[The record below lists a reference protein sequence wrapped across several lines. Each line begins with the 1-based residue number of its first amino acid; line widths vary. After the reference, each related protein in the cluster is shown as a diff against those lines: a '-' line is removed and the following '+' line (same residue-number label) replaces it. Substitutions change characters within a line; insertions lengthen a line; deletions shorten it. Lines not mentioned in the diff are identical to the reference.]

1 MRPSQPGSPPEPQPG
16 PPPEPAAPPAYSVAP
31 VTGIGEVT
39 PATDL
44 AAEVRARVALADGD
58 VLVVTSKVVSKAEG
72 RLAPGDRDGLL
83 AGETDRVVARRG
95 PTVIVRT
102 PWGLVMAAG
111 GIDASNVAPGTVVLL
126 PRDPDASAR
135 RLRAAL
141 AEDPGANVG
150 VVVSDT
156 SGRAWRTGQTDIAVG
171 AAGVRVLDDLSGR
184 VDRHGNPLRVTAP
197 ALADELAG
205 AGDLVKGKLR
215 GCPVAVVRGLGALV
229 LPPGDDG
236 PGARSLLRSEEED
249 LFGYGAREAVV
260 RAVIAQA
267 GLDEHGV
274 AGRGFGAV
282 ADPAEVRQAVAALL
296 GRRAAVEVRGTG
308 VAVFPRDRL
317 DPADDVRLGL
327 LAVAHRWRA
336 AGRDGTTLILEP
348 QDRPGPPRP

>member
-1 MRPSQPGSPPEPQPG
+1 VTSSAS
-16 PPPEPAAPPAYSVAP
+16 EPAEAPACSVTP

-39 PATDL
+39 AATDL
-44 AAEVRARVALADGD
+44 AAEVRSRVTLASGD

-72 RLAPGDRDGLL
+72 RLASGDRDALL
-83 AGETDRVVARRG
+83 ADETDRVVARRG

-102 PWGLVMAAG
+102 PRGLVMAAA
-111 GIDASNVAPGTVVLL
+111 GIDASNVEPGTVVLL

-141 AEDPGANVG
+141 AQDPGVNVG

-171 AAGVRVLDDLSGR
+171 AAGVRVLDDLAGR
-184 VDRHGNPLRVTAP
+184 VDGYGNPLRVTAP

-215 GCPVAVVRGLGALV
+215 GCPVALVRGLGHLV
-229 LPPGDDG
+229 LAPGDDG
-236 PGARSLLRSEEED
+236 PGAQALVRREDED

-260 RAVIAQA
+260 RAVLEEASA
-267 GLDEHGV
+267 GDGP

-282 ADPAEVRQAVAALL
+282 AEPGELRAVLTRLLADPRSVLEAGGRLEVRCDEASAAD
-296 GRRAAVEVRGTG
+296 EVR
-308 VAVFPRDRL
+308 
-317 DPADDVRLGL
+317 VRV
-327 LAVAHRWRA
+327 LAAAHRWRVDRREGDVLVLA
-336 AGRDGTTLILEP
+336 RDDGSA
-348 QDRPGPPRP
+348 PGAP

>member
-1 MRPSQPGSPPEPQPG
+1 VTSSAPEPA
-16 PPPEPAAPPAYSVAP
+16 PEPAAEPADAPVCTVTP

-44 AAEVRARVALADGD
+44 AAEVRARVALASGD

-72 RLAPGDRDGLL
+72 RLASGDRDALL

-102 PWGLVMAAG
+102 SLGLVMAAG
-111 GIDASNVAPGTVVLL
+111 GIDASNVQPGTVVLL

-141 AEDPGANVG
+141 ARDPGVNVG

-184 VDRHGNPLRVTAP
+184 VDGYGNPLRVTAP

-215 GCPVAVVRGLGALV
+215 GCPVAVVRGLGHLV
-229 LPPGDDG
+229 LPRDADG
-236 PGARSLLRSEEED
+236 PGARALVRSEEED

-260 RAVIAQA
+260 RAVLAESGA
-267 GLDEHGV
+267 DEGP
-274 AGRGFGAV
+274 AGRGFGTAAEPGELRAV
-282 ADPAEVRQAVAALL
+282 LDRLLAGRASVQLVEGRLEVRTSRPAATD
-296 GRRAAVEVRGTG
+296 EVRIG
-308 VAVFPRDRL
+308 V
-317 DPADDVRLGL
+317 
-327 LAVAHRWRA
+327 LAAAHRWRVDRRERDVLVLA
-336 AGRDGTTLILEP
+336 RDDEPGAGAP
-348 QDRPGPPRP
+348 